1 MQNDRVFDYRLS
13 WVRNGKRIKV
23 VSHRSVGN
31 ALADHSDLNGLGQSG
46 FDIRVVED
54 KGRLYIRKEAPSG
67 DTALAERL
75 HRQFL
80 KHSKVSDG
88 ELMAPLLVPEIK
100 STFEAGG
107 YSMAYVPGRPLGY
120 LIPYMSQSELRNVGT
135 ALCDYFNRC
144 FSESEQDVEINLL
157 AISKL
162 NQLRDQYLIS
172 SDSVIRELG
181 IESIESLIKFFEN
194 ERFLVTPNHGDFSF
208 ENILSDRRGQV
219 MYALDFLDSPVE
231 TVLIDIGRLWLDLK
245 MGWWASRTL
254 PSASSAV
261 NMSYLRDLITE
272 GLAKHELRPR
282 HFEVFSTFAALR
294 VIPYTSQPFRLS
306 ILKNALRMFKGVL

>member
-1 MQNDRVFDYRLS
+1 M
-13 WVRNGKRIKV
+13 
-23 VSHRSVGN
+23 VSHRIVSSAIG
-31 ALADHSDLNGLGQSG
+31 DPSDLNGLGQSG
-46 FDIRVVED
+46 FDVRVVED

-75 HRQFL
+75 YRQFV

-88 ELMAPLLVPEIK
+88 GLMAPILVPEIK
-100 STFEAGG
+100 SAFEAGG

-120 LIPYMSQSELRNVGT
+120 LIPYMSQSELRNVGA

-144 FSESEQDVEINLL
+144 FSMSEEDSEVNSL
-157 AISKL
+157 AIIKL
-162 NQLRDQYLIS
+162 DQLRSQYLIS

-181 IESIESLIKFFEN
+181 IESIESLIKFFGN
-194 ERFLVTPNHGDFSF
+194 EGFSVTPNHGDFSF

-219 MYALDFLDSPVE
+219 MYALDFLDSPFE

-245 MGWWASRTL
+245 MGWWASRSL

-261 NMSYLRDLITE
+261 NMSFLRDLITE
-272 GLAKHELRPR
+272 GLAKRQIRPR
-282 HFEVFSTFAALR
+282 HFEAFSTFAALR